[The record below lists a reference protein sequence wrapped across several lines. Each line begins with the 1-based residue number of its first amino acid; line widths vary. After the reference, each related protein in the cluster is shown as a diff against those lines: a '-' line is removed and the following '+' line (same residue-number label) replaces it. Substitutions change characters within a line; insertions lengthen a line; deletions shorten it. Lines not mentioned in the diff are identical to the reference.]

1 MQSTNVACN
10 GASTGSA
17 SVQATGGTGPYTF
30 SWSPGALQGPQ
41 QIGLAAGNYTVT
53 ATDADGCTGNFQVLI
68 AQPPPL
74 SVTITGTT
82 PTTCG
87 GADGTATVQASGG
100 TAPYTQLWSPAGGTA
115 LTATG
120 LAEGSYQV
128 TITDASGCTAL
139 ANTTIQPEPTQAEIT
154 GPDALCT
161 GASIVLTA
169 SGGSSYLWSTGATT
183 SSITVTAGGTY
194 TVEVSGCGS
203 DQASVTVVE
212 TTVVAEIGGDPLV
225 GDPPLEV
232 LFTNTS
238 TPPGATFQ
246 WDLGDGTAFT
256 GATTDHTYTDPG
268 IYTVVMTATANGC
281 SDSDTLLVVVNSPVV
296 VSDIFV
302 PNVFTPNG
310 DGQNDAWGVESVGL
324 SSLNAQVFNR
334 WGQLVAELRAPD
346 RSWDGRTEADQPAPE
361 GTYYYVLQAEG
372 ADGRS
377 YRFTGSLTLLR

>member
-1 MQSTNVACN
+1 VACH

-17 SVQATGGTGPYTF
+17 TVQATGGAGPYTF
-30 SWSPGALQGPQ
+30 TWSPGALQGPQ
-41 QIGLAAGNYTVT
+41 QSGLVAGNYTVT
-53 ATDADGCTGNFQVLI
+53 ATDAEGCTGSFQVLI
-68 AQPPPL
+68 TQPPPL
-74 SVTITGTT
+74 SATITGTT

-128 TITDASGCTAL
+128 TITDANGCTAS
-139 ANTTIQPEPTQAEIT
+139 ASTTIQPVPTQAEIS

-161 GASIVLTA
+161 GAPVVLTA
-169 SGGSSYLWSTGATT
+169 SGGTAYLWSTGATT
-183 SSITVTAGGTY
+183 PSITVTAGGTY
-194 TVEVSGCGS
+194 TVEVSGCGT
-203 DQASVTVVE
+203 DNASITVVE
-212 TTVVAEIGGDPLV
+212 TTVVADIGGDPLV

-238 TPPGATFQ
+238 TPPDAAFQ

-256 GATTDHTYTDPG
+256 GATTDHVYTDPG

-302 PNVFTPNG
+302 PNVFSPNG
-310 DGQNDAWGVESVGL
+310 DGQNDTWGVRSVGL
-324 SSLNAQVFNR
+324 SSLDAQIFNR
-334 WGQLVAELRAPD
+334 WGQQVAQLRAPD
-346 RSWDGRTEADQPAPE
+346 QSWDGRTDAGELTPS
-361 GTYYYVLQAEG
+361 GTYYFVLEAQG
-372 ADGRS
+372 GDGRS